1 LKIESPRSDNRKKT
15 KVFRIIKIS
24 QTKSQ
29 LNFQTHEVT
38 IEIKLK
44 SELEKYPKLNLT
56 LTSEE
61 IGRKLIQSLSFS
73 LKFLSKG
80 GRCKKF
86 FVHLFNI
93 SSIENEIKRFKDNVY
108 SHFHK

>member
-1 LKIESPRSDNRKKT
+1 MTIER
-15 KVFRIIKIS
+15 KIS
-24 QTKSQ
+24 QST

-44 SELEKYPKLNLT
+44 SYELKKYPKLNLT
-56 LTSEE
+56 LTCEE

-80 GRCKKF
+80 GRCKNF

-108 SHFHK
+108 SLFHK